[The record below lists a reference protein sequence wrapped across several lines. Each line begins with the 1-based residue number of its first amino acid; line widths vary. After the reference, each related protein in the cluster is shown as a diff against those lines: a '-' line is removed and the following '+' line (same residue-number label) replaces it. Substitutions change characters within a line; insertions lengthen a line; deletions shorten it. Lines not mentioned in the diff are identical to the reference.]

1 MANPWSYAELRLQRI
16 LRAAGIAGW
25 KANTTITLN
34 GEVFHPDIIFKEVR
48 VIVEFDGREVHDN
61 TSQFLK
67 DRERLNCFAE
77 HGYLVARFGWEHLD
91 DSSYVVA
98 VVRRALAA
106 CQRRPAGRIR
116 QEMRRGA

>member
-16 LRAAGIAGW
+16 LRAAGITGW
-25 KANTTITLN
+25 KANTTLTVN
-34 GEVFHPDIIFKEVR
+34 GEVLHPDIIFHEAR

-61 TSQFLK
+61 TAQFLK
-67 DRERLNCFAE
+67 DRERLNSFAK
-77 HGYLVARFGWEHLD
+77 HGYLVVRFGWEHLD
-91 DSSYVVA
+91 DPSCVIA

-106 CQRRPAGRIR
+106 PRLRPAGRIR